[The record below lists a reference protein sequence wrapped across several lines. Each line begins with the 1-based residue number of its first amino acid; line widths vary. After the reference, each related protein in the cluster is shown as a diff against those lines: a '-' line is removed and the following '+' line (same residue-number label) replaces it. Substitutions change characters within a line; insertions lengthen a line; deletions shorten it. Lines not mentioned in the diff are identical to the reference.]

1 MPVDARCKLVYL
13 SGAIKKD
20 EQSIPRAVFQR
31 LWPDDA
37 VPSNPTQLANALG
50 VGKTSLR
57 GWYTSMPADRQEQI
71 AVRYGFT
78 SDLRR
83 SWAEDACQKFKELYE
98 LHWRPMLTRQGHRVD
113 QLSACRGSRSR
124 RYAVPRAELF
134 RGSAVQAKD

>member
-1 MPVDARCKLVYL
+1 M
-13 SGAIKKD
+13 
-20 EQSIPRAVFQR
+20 ESIPRAVHQY
-31 LWPDDA
+31 LWPNDA
-37 VPSNPTQLANALG
+37 APSNPTQLANALG

-71 AVRYGFT
+71 AVRYGLT

-113 QLSACRGSRSR
+113 QLSACLVALS
-124 RYAVPRAELF
+124 PECP
-134 RGSAVQAKD
+134 VQVVLLGLEPAGEQGE